1 MSDVLVI
8 KCNYPIRPKE
18 LNELRNTFI
27 EMMKEGVVMVPNGFD
42 VIVVPDNTEIVME
55 EKEND

>member
-27 EMMKEGVVMVPNGFD
+27 EMMKEGIVMVPNGFD
-42 VIVVPDNTEIVME
+42 VIVVPDNVEITVE
-55 EKEND
+55 V